1 MHGNVW
7 EWCAD
12 TWHYNYEGA
21 PSDGS
26 AWIDNDNYSQVLR
39 GGSWLNNPKDCRSA
53 FRNNSNW
60 AVRDGL
66 NYTIGFRV
74 VCAFGRTS

>member
-12 TWHYNYEGA
+12 TWHNNYKGA

-26 AWIDNDNYSQVLR
+26 AWIDNDHEYGVLR
-39 GGSWLNNPKDCRSA
+39 GGSWYDIPESCRSA
-53 FRNNSNW
+53 FRYNAYDRGSI
-60 AVRDGL
+60 GYL
-66 NYTIGFRV
+66 IGFRV